1 MEKNQ
6 NGEPR
11 VRNTENGEVRIGCQG
26 SCDMPLGYAA
36 FPIQKFRLL
45 YSASDALSHGTL
57 FEELYLPMEV
67 YNNGN
72 KR

>member
-1 MEKNQ
+1 MEKNER
-6 NGEPR
+6 GEPA
-11 VRNTENGEVRIGCQG
+11 VREREGTQG
-26 SCDMPLGYAA
+26 RADCRGDMEMPLAYAA

-67 YNNGN
+67 YNNG
-72 KR
+72 K